1 MQERHINKK
10 KYFNEQV
17 QTTEKYV
24 IPFIEQ
30 THPIT
35 PETSILEIGCGEGGN
50 LLPFLQRGCKILGI
64 DILQGKI
71 DKANEYFLDH
81 PKKDRANFMVQ
92 DIYDV
97 DPDLNWK
104 FDIIIMRDVIEHIH
118 DQEKFMAYIKRF
130 LKPSSNIFFGFPPW
144 QMPFGGHQQ
153 TCKSTFLSK
162 LPWFHLLPTV
172 AYKKMLLL
180 FGETQRNVD
189 NLIEIK
195 ETGISLERFRRILKK
210 EEYSIDREVW
220 YFINPNY
227 EIKFGLKPKKSI
239 PPFKS
244 IPYLRNFFITAGYY
258 LISYPNA
265 TISSQDANVPESY
278 I

>member
-1 MQERHINKK
+1 MQERHTNKK

-50 LLPFLQRGCKILGI
+50 LLPFLQRGCKIVGI

-172 AYKKMLLL
+172 AYKKLLLL

>member
-1 MQERHINKK
+1 MQERHTNKK

-50 LLPFLQRGCKILGI
+50 LLPFLQRGCKIVGI

-81 PKKDRANFMVQ
+81 PKKDLANFMVQ

>member
-50 LLPFLQRGCKILGI
+50 LLPFLQRGCKIVGI

-71 DKANEYFLDH
+71 DKANEYFLYH
-81 PKKDRANFMVQ
+81 PKKDLANFMVQ

>member
-50 LLPFLQRGCKILGI
+50 LLPFLNRGCNVVGV
-64 DILQGKI
+64 DILQRKI
-71 DKANEYFLDH
+71 DNASKYFFDH
-81 PKKDRANFMVQ
+81 PKKERSRFIVQ

-97 DPDLNWK
+97 NPDLNLK

-118 DQEKFMAYIKRF
+118 DQEKFMAYLKRF

-162 LPWFHLLPTV
+162 LPWFHLLPT
-172 AYKKMLLL
+172 ALYRKMLIL
-180 FGETQRNVD
+180 FGETQRNVES
-189 NLIEIK
+189 LIEIK
-195 ETGISLERFRRILKK
+195 ETGISLERFRRILRT
-210 EEYSIDREVW
+210 EQYSIDREVW

-239 PPFKS
+239 PPFKT

>member
-50 LLPFLQRGCKILGI
+50 LLPFLQRGCKIVGI

-153 TCKSTFLSK
+153 TCKNTFLSK
-162 LPWFHLLPTV
+162 LPWFHLLPTG

-180 FGETQRNVD
+180 FGESQRNVD

-195 ETGISLERFRRILKK
+195 ETGISLERFRRIVKK

-220 YFINPNY
+220 YFLNPNY

>member
-1 MQERHINKK
+1 
-10 KYFNEQV
+10 
-17 QTTEKYV
+17 
-24 IPFIEQ
+24 
-30 THPIT
+30 
-35 PETSILEIGCGEGGN
+35 
-50 LLPFLQRGCKILGI
+50 
-64 DILQGKI
+64 
-71 DKANEYFLDH
+71 
-81 PKKDRANFMVQ
+81 MVQ

-172 AYKKMLLL
+172 AYKKLLLL

>member
-1 MQERHINKK
+1 MQERHTNKK

-50 LLPFLQRGCKILGI
+50 LLPFLQRGCKIVGI

>member
-50 LLPFLQRGCKILGI
+50 LLPFLQRGCKIVGI

-195 ETGISLERFRRILKK
+195 ETGISLERFQRILKK

>member
-50 LLPFLQRGCKILGI
+50 LLPFLQRGCKIVGI

-71 DKANEYFLDH
+71 DKANEYFLYH
-81 PKKDRANFMVQ
+81 PKKDLANFMVQ

-97 DPDLNWK
+97 DPNLNWK

-172 AYKKMLLL
+172 AYKKLLLL

-195 ETGISLERFRRILKK
+195 ETGISLERFQRILKK